1 MLKMENVTDSITTT
15 NNGKRKWKIIIDRQ
29 MWSQQRHGSQH
40 AVTNG
45 KGELLGRR
53 NRELQGRQNWD
64 VQKVLGLTGSKFA
77 QACRNV
83 IIVGRNKSAST
94 WSDTSY
100 SAHVRFFLLSTT

>member
-45 KGELLGRR
+45 KRGVVGLAGDGDCWDLSLVTLADTEGPCNMRILRLG
-53 NRELQGRQNWD
+53 
-64 VQKVLGLTGSKFA
+64 
-77 QACRNV
+77 
-83 IIVGRNKSAST
+83 KSCAP
-94 WSDTSY
+94 
-100 SAHVRFFLLSTT
+100 

>member
-1 MLKMENVTDSITTT
+1 MENVTDSITTT

-53 NRELQGRQNWD
+53 NKELHGRQKRD
-64 VQKVLGLTGSKFA
+64 ALKVIGLTQSKFA
-77 QACRNV
+77 
-83 IIVGRNKSAST
+83 
-94 WSDTSY
+94 
-100 SAHVRFFLLSTT
+100 

>member
-1 MLKMENVTDSITTT
+1 MENVTDSITTT

-53 NRELQGRQNWD
+53 NRELQGRQKRD
-64 VQKVLGLTGSKFA
+64 VQKVPGLTQCKFA
-77 QACRNV
+77 NHSRIEIMV
-83 IIVGRNKSAST
+83 VSNKSTRAKI
-94 WSDTSY
+94 DTAY
-100 SAHVRFFLLSTT
+100 SGHVH